1 MYGII
6 MASCL
11 SILLLEMIQRHCHEP
26 AQSSD
31 KKNNKKDFHVDFN
44 QKNKKLKV
52 KGSFEW
58 QDQPC
63 GV

>member
-1 MYGII
+1 MNQ
-6 MASCL
+6 L
-11 SILLLEMIQRHCHEP
+11 KVQTKRTT
-26 AQSSD
+26 
-31 KKNNKKDFHVDFN
+31 KKDFHVDFN